1 MWAAVIV
8 CIFLNG
14 IIFYV
19 LAHFHSYI
27 NQNEHE
33 EKSKKFK
40 KKITTLPMQQYL
52 GKIDVNLKYSLL
64 RSEFD
69 TIRTEGEPEGLF
81 LFQDIVNSFL
91 YTFSVLLMVS
101 LPKLPTGWSLR
112 ILTGCYWMYCLLVVV
127 AYRASMT
134 AILANPAP
142 R

>member
-8 CIFLNG
+8 CIFING
-14 IIFYV
+14 TIFYI
-19 LAHFHSYI
+19 LARFHSHI
-27 NQNEHE
+27 NESECQGEQN
-33 EKSKKFK
+33 KKLK
-40 KKITTLPMQQYL
+40 KKIITVPTR
-52 GKIDVNLKYSLL
+52 KFDVNLKYSLL
-64 RSEFD
+64 LSQFD
-69 TIRTEGEPEGLF
+69 TIKNEGEPEGLF
-81 LFQDIVNSFL
+81 LFQDLGNSFL